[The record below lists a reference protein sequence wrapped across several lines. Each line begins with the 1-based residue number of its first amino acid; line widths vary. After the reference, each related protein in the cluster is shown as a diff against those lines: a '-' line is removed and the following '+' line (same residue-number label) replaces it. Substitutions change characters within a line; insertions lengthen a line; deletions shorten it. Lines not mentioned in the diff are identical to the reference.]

1 MKEHKVTMTLE
12 VTITT
17 ENDNLTKE
25 EIEGAAYWTVHPA
38 MESLVNSHINGNT
51 LTDFNLSVDED
62 KTEFNI

>member
-25 EIEGAAYWTVHPA
+25 EIERAAYWTVHPA
-38 MESLVNSHINGNT
+38 MESLVNSPINGNT
-51 LTDFNLSVDED
+51 LTDFNLSVDKD